1 MMELYLDLISPPCR
15 AVFLFAKALGI
26 PFEFKYVDLI
36 AGQQYSSEFG
46 ELNIVA
52 KIPVMKDGGFTLS
65 ESTAILKYLVQK
77 YSGSVGDHWFPAGL
91 QQRARANEY
100 LSWQHANLRG
110 HCQKVFLLRTLF
122 PVIMGFEV
130 LEETMDA
137 ALENMKQSL
146 NLLEEKFL
154 QNKRFILG
162 DKISVADVVA
172 VVEIMQPLGTG
183 VDGFEGRPKLVAWRG
198 RVKEELGE
206 ELFDDAHKALMQ
218 LSGLPEKL
226 KSSREFEKVKLRFQ
240 RFFN

>member
-1 MMELYLDLISPPCR
+1 MKPLQPSLSDMIELYLDLISPPCR

-26 PFEFKYVDLI
+26 PFEFKYVDLN

-46 ELNIVA
+46 KLNIVV

-65 ESTAILKYLVQK
+65 ERYSRASLV
-77 YSGSVGDHWFPAGL
+77 SCRPA
-91 QQRARANEY
+91 AAHANEN

-122 PVIMGFEV
+122 PVIMGLEV
-130 LEETMDA
+130 PEVTMDA

-154 QNKRFILG
+154 QNKQFILG

-183 VDGFEGRPKLVAWRG
+183 VDGFEGL
-198 RVKEELGE
+198 KEELGE
-206 ELFDDAHKALMQ
+206 ELMDDAHKALMQ

-226 KSSREFEKVKLRFQ
+226 KSSSEFQKFKLRLQ

>member
-36 AGQQYSSEFG
+36 AGN
-46 ELNIVA
+46 LTKA
-52 KIPVMKDGGFTLS
+52 RFTLS
-65 ESTAILKYLVQK
+65 LDYLVQK
-77 YSGSVGDHWFPAGL
+77 HSGSVADHWFPAGL

-100 LSWQHANLRG
+100 LSWQHANHRG
-110 HCQKVFLLRTLF
+110 HCQKVFLLRVRV
-122 PVIMGFEV
+122 PVRPIPEV
-130 LEETMDA
+130 TMDA

-154 QNKRFILG
+154 QNKQFILG
-162 DKISVADVVA
+162 DKISVADALCFPLPVV
-172 VVEIMQPLGTG
+172 VLFHPLGTG
-183 VDGFEGRPKLVAWRG
+183 VDGFEGRPKLIAWRG
-198 RVKEELGE
+198 RVKEALGE
-206 ELFDDAHKALMQ
+206 ELFDDAHTALMQ

-226 KSSREFEKVKLRFQ
+226 KSSGEFEKFELRFQ